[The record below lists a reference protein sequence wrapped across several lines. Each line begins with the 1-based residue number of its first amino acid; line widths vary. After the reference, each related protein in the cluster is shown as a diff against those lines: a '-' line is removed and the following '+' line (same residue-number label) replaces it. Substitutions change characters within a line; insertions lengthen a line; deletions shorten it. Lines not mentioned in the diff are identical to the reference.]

1 MNRTLA
7 LSSLATLSLAAF
19 SMAILSGCAASPPP
33 QTDALRG
40 PGPYSWVCQGDD
52 SRARSLSVPIA
63 GKTVQVRGTIQLA
76 EIPQSSSGGNSR
88 RGSQAGVHMAHE
100 PQAVIAL
107 GEPLNPD
114 AKLMLRAPSDGTPWL
129 ASLFKSVPRDN
140 TVFARIQPSQTALPF
155 EIVLTPK
162 GVIGASIAGHVAPW
176 VLPGGHPD
184 HLGLSC
190 SGSVRVSFS
199 NVAVSP

>member
-1 MNRTLA
+1 MNRTLVVF
-7 LSSLATLSLAAF
+7 SLAILSL
-19 SMAILSGCAASPPP
+19 AILSGCAASPPP
-33 QTDALRG
+33 QTDALHG

-52 SRARSLSVPIA
+52 SDARSVSVPIS

-76 EIPQSSSGGNSR
+76 EVTQSSPGNSR
-88 RGSQAGVHMAHE
+88 RGSQAGVYVASE

-107 GEPLNPD
+107 SEPSSPD

-129 ASLFKSVPRDN
+129 ANLFKSAPRDN
-140 TVFARIQPSQTALPF
+140 TAFARLAPSQAALPF
-155 EIVLTPK
+155 EIVLTAK

-176 VLPGGHPD
+176 VLPGGHPSS
-184 HLGLSC
+184 LGLSC

-199 NVAVSP
+199 NVVVSP